1 MAVILISE
9 HYRSGICHAWNFYG
23 CKKREIDSERKENS
37 VLLIIKFKRYIE
49 FNLKVYSGIKLTYRN
64 SNIAINRRSPFE
76 LHSRS
81 NRLRR
86 SSRGSRLPSS
96 LSLSLSLSLS
106 KRTHAVLSKPSAARA
121 RNAVGVPAR
130 NDTSVSSV
138 FAHAYWE
145 RRFVVARRILPLAA
159 VPAAAILLPADDA
172 RRPRMQEPRV
182 IGAHR
187 RMTTP
192 PAYSVARDASVIRG
206 YVKKY
211 TYTEAHTDNVMRAW
225 SRKVGPLWGVS
236 SRQIRR
242 QPRHGTTHRSSS
254 ARPSVTPRERD
265 TYTYTYTKARAHAN
279 PPHINT
285 SRVALT
291 RALVESRVRR
301 LPRTTTS
308 PTNRARSTQL
318 YFPLSRIS
326 PTWSHTLPW
335 ATPHRAR
342 SFSRCRSLS
351 LSAAI
356 SFYSGYAIGEFII
369 KKLIIGGWG
378 KG

>member
-1 MAVILISE
+1 
-9 HYRSGICHAWNFYG
+9 
-23 CKKREIDSERKENS
+23 
-37 VLLIIKFKRYIE
+37 
-49 FNLKVYSGIKLTYRN
+49 
-64 SNIAINRRSPFE
+64 
-76 LHSRS
+76 
-81 NRLRR
+81 
-86 SSRGSRLPSS
+86 
-96 LSLSLSLSLS
+96 
-106 KRTHAVLSKPSAARA
+106 
-121 RNAVGVPAR
+121 VPAR

-279 PPHINT
+279 TTSHKHVPCRTDESARGVARTETPEDNDFPHQSRAFDPTVLPPLAHFTHVITYTTVSYSTPRAIFLALSLPFPLCRDLVLFRICYRRIYHKKIDNRRMRERLISRSR
-285 SRVALT
+285 SRVKVYIFVCYSPNQT
-291 RALVESRVRR
+291 RILMF
-301 LPRTTTS
+301 L
-308 PTNRARSTQL
+308 
-318 YFPLSRIS
+318 
-326 PTWSHTLPW
+326 
-335 ATPHRAR
+335 
-342 SFSRCRSLS
+342 SFSLR
-351 LSAAI
+351 
-356 SFYSGYAIGEFII
+356 
-369 KKLIIGGWG
+369 
-378 KG
+378 